1 MSDTTVSVVVV
12 SRNRPAALR
21 RCLLGLSQLRHPA
34 FEIIV
39 IADPDGLAAARRQGF
54 EETAKLLE
62 FDEPNISAARNLGIT
77 HAAGEIVA
85 FIDDDA
91 VPEPLWL
98 HHLTA
103 PAERNDVIA
112 MGGYVRGR
120 NGISFQWKARGLD
133 SRGGSYSL
141 SVDEIHATVLTP
153 PPGHAVKTEGT
164 NMAFRRD
171 TLVALGGFDPAFQ
184 YYLDETDL
192 NMRLARTGQ
201 ATAIVPLAEV
211 HHGFEA
217 NRVRTA
223 DRVPR
228 DLFDIGASWAVFARK
243 HIPAGDQADHWIGIQ
258 TAERR
263 RLVRHMVSGALE
275 PRSVRYLLARLSEGH
290 AAGLTRSIKAKQLP
304 RQSASPFMRF
314 VGSVKPHIGIF
325 TRPAR
330 VRRDRERAQ
339 KLVEKGY
346 VVTLLSLSP
355 SALYHRVS
363 FTEAGVWEQ
372 SGGLFGRSERDQPL
386 FRLSPRRSRNRNEME
401 RVTFT
406 RGDAIDP

>member
-21 RCLLGLSQLRHPA
+21 RCLLGLSQIRHPA
-34 FEIIV
+34 FEIV
-39 IADPDGLAAARRQGF
+39 VVADPDGLSAARTQGF

-62 FDEPNISAARNLGIT
+62 FDEPNISAARNLGIM

-103 PAERNDVIA
+103 PAERSNVVA

-120 NGISFQWKARGLD
+120 NGISFQWKARGID
-133 SRGGSYSL
+133 AQGGSYPL
-141 SVDEIHATVLTP
+141 SVDDTRATVLAP

-171 TLVALGGFDPAFQ
+171 RLVTLGGFDPAFH

-192 NMRLARTGQ
+192 NMRLAKTGQ

-228 DLFDIGASWAVFARK
+228 DLFDIGASWAVYARK
-243 HIPAGDQADHWIGIQ
+243 HIPVDDRANHWAGIEA
-258 TAERR
+258 AERG
-263 RLVRHMVSGALE
+263 RLLRHMVSGALE
-275 PRSVRYLLARLSEGH
+275 PRSVRHLLARLSEGH
-290 AAGLTRSIKAKQLP
+290 AAGLTRSIKATPLP
-304 RQSASPFMRF
+304 RQSASPFLRF
-314 VGSVKPHIGIF
+314 VGSAKPHIGIF

-330 VRRDRERAQ
+330 VRRDRERAE
-339 KLVEKGY
+339 KLVEKGH
-346 VVTLLSLSP
+346 VVTLLSLSS

-363 FTEAGVWEQ
+363 FTGAGVWEQ
-372 SGGLFGRSERDQPL
+372 SGGLFGRSERDQPV
-386 FRLSPRRSRNRNEME
+386 FRLSRRGSRNRNEME